1 MASAVSWNSVARGK
15 SMETLKQSTKIGLIA
30 VLIVIVTIL
39 HYSSAHGGLGAHIA
53 HRELYFIPILL
64 CSFWFGLQPGIA
76 TSAAISLIYAPHVF
90 SSSATD
96 SNLWSVIFQILMF
109 NVVALILGYLVERGK
124 RQQEQVIAVE
134 KSSVLGL
141 AASAVGHEMKD
152 LLNALK
158 SISSQTA
165 KPEFAELNRDFQ
177 KELGRLEQMVDII
190 STFNTAEPLKLISYD
205 LNDIIRERIKHHAA
219 AASKKGVA
227 FKTYLD
233 DNGCPSRVN
242 TESLSRAFDRI
253 IQNALEVSS
262 RGNIIHVHSKRKGDH
277 CEVAI
282 SDEGPGIKPE
292 DLNKIFKPFFTTKEK
307 RTGISLSASYKTVK
321 DIGGEIQVQSQY
333 GHGATFTVIIPRED
347 SGKRIKDQL
356 ER

>member
-1 MASAVSWNSVARGK
+1 
-15 SMETLKQSTKIGLIA
+15 METLKQSTKIGMIA

-39 HYSSAHGGLGAHIA
+39 HYSSAHGGLGVHIA

-64 CSFWFGLQPGIA
+64 CSFWFGLKPGIA
-76 TSAAISLIYAPHVF
+76 TSAAISAIYAPHVF
-90 SSSATD
+90 SSSETD

-109 NVVALILGYLVERGK
+109 NLVALILGYLVERGN
-124 RQQEQVIAVE
+124 RQQKQMIAVE
-134 KSSVLGL
+134 KSAALGL
-141 AASAVGHEMKD
+141 AATAVGQEMKD

-158 SISSQTA
+158 SISRQTA
-165 KPEFAELNRDFQ
+165 RPEHAELNRDFE

-190 STFNTAEPLKLISYD
+190 STFKPAEPLKLISYD
-205 LNDIIRERIKHHAA
+205 LNDIVKERIKQHVAIA
-219 AASKKGVA
+219 NKKGVA

-233 DNGCPSRVN
+233 DKGCPSQVN
-242 TESLSRAFDRI
+242 TESLGRAFDRI

-262 RGNIIHVHSKRKGDH
+262 RGKTIHVHSRRKGDQ

-292 DLNKIFKPFFTTKEK
+292 DFNKIFKPFFTTKEK
-307 RTGISLSASYKTVK
+307 RTGISLSASYKTVR
-321 DIGGEIQVQSQY
+321 DMGGEIQVQSQY
-333 GHGATFTVIIPRED
+333 GQGATFTVIIPRED

>member
-1 MASAVSWNSVARGK
+1 
-15 SMETLKQSTKIGLIA
+15 METLKQSTKTGLIA
-30 VLIVIVTIL
+30 ALIVVVTIL

-64 CSFWFGLQPGIA
+64 CSFWFGLKPGIA
-76 TSAAISLIYAPHVF
+76 TSAAISVIYAPHVF
-90 SSSATD
+90 SSSGTD

-124 RQQEQVIAVE
+124 RQQEQIIAVE

-141 AASAVGHEMKD
+141 AATAVGHEMKD

-190 STFNTAEPLKLISYD
+190 STFKTAEPLRLFSHE
-205 LNDIIRERIKHHAA
+205 LNAIIQERIKHHLAVA
-219 AASKKGVA
+219 NKNGVTI
-227 FKTYLD
+227 KMHLD
-233 DNGCPSRVN
+233 DKGCPAQVDP
-242 TESLSRAFDRI
+242 ESLRRVFDRI
-253 IQNALEVSS
+253 IQNALEASS
-262 RGNIIHVHSKRKGDH
+262 RGQTIHIQSRRKGDH

-282 SDEGPGIKPE
+282 TDEGPGIKSE
-292 DLNKIFKPFFTTKEK
+292 NLQKIFKPFFTTKEN
-307 RTGISLSASYKTVK
+307 RDGLSLSASYKMIK
-321 DIGGEIQVQSQY
+321 DIGGEIQVKSKY
-333 GHGATFTVIIPRED
+333 GQGAEFTVIIPRED
-347 SGKRIKDQL
+347 SGKRIMDQL
-356 ER
+356 EQQKVSQ

>member
-1 MASAVSWNSVARGK
+1 MDT
-15 SMETLKQSTKIGLIA
+15 MKQTAQVGLI
-30 VLIVIVTIL
+30 VLVVLIVTIL
-39 HYSSAHGGLGAHIA
+39 HYSSVHGGLGTHIA

-64 CSFWFGLQPGIA
+64 SSFWFGIKPGLA
-76 TSAAISLIYAPHVF
+76 TSLAISVIYAPHVF

-109 NVVALILGYLVERGK
+109 NIVALILGYLVERSK
-124 RQQEQVIAVE
+124 RQRQQMIAVE
-134 KSSVLGL
+134 KSAALGL

-165 KPEFAELNRDFQ
+165 RPEYADLNRDFE
-177 KELGRLEQMVDII
+177 KELERLEQMVDII
-190 STFNTAEPLKLISYD
+190 STFRTTEPLQLFSHD
-205 LNDIIRERIKHHAA
+205 LNDIIQERIKHHLAA
-219 AASKKGVA
+219 AIKIGVT
-227 FKTYLD
+227 FETHLD
-233 DNGCPSRVN
+233 DKGCPSLVN
-242 TESLSRAFDRI
+242 TESLSRVFDRI

-262 RGNIIHVHSKRKGDH
+262 RGQTIHIHSRRKGDH

-282 SDEGPGIKPE
+282 ADEGPGIKQE
-292 DLNKIFKPFFTTKEK
+292 NLKKIFKPFFTTKEK
-307 RTGISLSASYKTVK
+307 RDGLSLSASYKMVR
-321 DIGGEIQVQSQY
+321 DMGGEIQVQSPY
-333 GHGATFTVIIPRED
+333 GQGATFTVIIPRED

>member
-1 MASAVSWNSVARGK
+1 MGI
-15 SMETLKQSTKIGLIA
+15 LKQSTKIGLIA
-30 VLIVIVTIL
+30 VLIALVTIL

-64 CSFWFGLQPGIA
+64 CSFWFGLKPGIA
-76 TSAAISLIYAPHVF
+76 TSAAISLIYAPHVL
-90 SSSATD
+90 SSTATD
-96 SNLWSVIFQILMF
+96 NNLWSVIFQIFMF

-124 RQQEQVIAVE
+124 RQQEQMIAVE

-141 AASAVGHEMKD
+141 AATSVGHEMKD

-158 SISSQTA
+158 SISKKTA

-177 KELGRLEQMVDII
+177 RELGRLEQMVDII
-190 STFNTAEPLKLISYD
+190 STFNTAGPLKLISYD
-205 LNDIIRERIKHHAA
+205 LNDIIQERIKHHAA
-219 AASKKGVA
+219 EASKKGVA

-233 DNGCPSRVN
+233 DNGCPSQVN

-262 RGNIIHVHSKRKGDH
+262 RGKTIHVHSTRKGDH

-282 SDEGPGIKPE
+282 RDEGPGIKPE
-292 DLNKIFKPFFTTKEK
+292 DLTKIFKPFFTTKEK

-333 GHGATFTVIIPRED
+333 GQGAIFTVIIPRED

-356 ER
+356 KR

>member
-1 MASAVSWNSVARGK
+1 
-15 SMETLKQSTKIGLIA
+15 
-30 VLIVIVTIL
+30 
-39 HYSSAHGGLGAHIA
+39 
-53 HRELYFIPILL
+53 
-64 CSFWFGLQPGIA
+64 
-76 TSAAISLIYAPHVF
+76 
-90 SSSATD
+90 
-96 SNLWSVIFQILMF
+96 MF

-141 AASAVGHEMKD
+141 AAAAVGHEMKD

-158 SISSQTA
+158 SISNQTA

-219 AASKKGVA
+219 AASKIGVA

-233 DNGCPSRVN
+233 DNGCPSQVN
-242 TESLSRAFDRI
+242 TESLGRAFDRI

-262 RGNIIHVHSKRKGDH
+262 RGNTIHVHSKRKGDH

-333 GHGATFTVIIPRED
+333 GQGATFTVIIPRED